1 MANHCDT
8 IKLEKGMYQEA
19 GRSFTQVLERLDP
32 SEQYKGT
39 GMEGLDAF
47 QRQLKRF
54 DIKVRGAA
62 SDPVEKFFRTADSAV
77 LFPEYI
83 ARSVRQGMEE
93 GDLLPSITAAT
104 TRFEGMDYRSITAQA
119 GGDSKEL
126 KAVDEGAS
134 IPATT
139 IQVQANLV
147 KLRKRGRMLVAS
159 YEAVRYQK
167 LDLFSVTLR
176 QIGSHIAQMLLADAV
191 EVLIHGDGNDNAA
204 AASET
209 KGAGVLTYD
218 ELVDFWAAFDP
229 YEMNTLLVSSDVLLK
244 MLKLAEFQNPLT
256 GLNFQGTGKL
266 STPLGA
272 TLLRHPAAHL
282 RAAQKHRHRPGQAV
296 CPGAGAGQRC
306 DGGVRQADRPAAGA
320 CGHHHHQRLCQAV
333 PRGLPRAD
341 GEGVVTGRIQA
352 LVRTL
357 GGGTD
362 QEELLVMLC
371 QAAETELA
379 GRLRPGLTPEDCES
393 AFVPA
398 AAWMVLAWL
407 QAGEAGVA
415 SFTAGNLTI
424 HRTGQGA
431 AELTAQA
438 ERLMAPYLVDGG
450 FSFQG
455 VAG

>member
-191 EVLIHGDGNDNAA
+191 EVLIY
-204 AASET
+204 SEDRRLHT
-209 KGAGVLTYD
+209 YYVPGGVD
-218 ELVDFWAAFDP
+218 WELVTAA
-229 YEMNTLLVSSDVLLK
+229 V
-244 MLKLAEFQNPLT
+244 
-256 GLNFQGTGKL
+256 
-266 STPLGA
+266 GA
-272 TLLRHPAAHL
+272 
-282 RAAQKHRHRPGQAV
+282 
-296 CPGAGAGQRC
+296 
-306 DGGVRQADRPAAGA
+306 
-320 CGHHHHQRLCQAV
+320 
-333 PRGLPRAD
+333 
-341 GEGVVTGRIQA
+341 
-352 LVRTL
+352 
-357 GGGTD
+357 
-362 QEELLVMLC
+362 
-371 QAAETELA
+371 
-379 GRLRPGLTPEDCES
+379 
-393 AFVPA
+393 
-398 AAWMVLAWL
+398 
-407 QAGEAGVA
+407 
-415 SFTAGNLTI
+415 
-424 HRTGQGA
+424 
-431 AELTAQA
+431 
-438 ERLMAPYLVDGG
+438 
-450 FSFQG
+450 
-455 VAG
+455 